1 MPTAPFTSAE
11 VVERYR
17 ILSEAFRAKGAPV
30 IYIRVDLGGFLELPV
45 DASHHDPNAPPPR
58 ATASEIAPCRFQ
70 VGDLLIT
77 KRHWGAFARTEL
89 EQQLKQR
96 GIETVVLGGITTNF
110 GVEIY
115 CSARYRPPLC
125 IVKIEDACSSLDAHP
140 LDRKPRDVSLRRE
153 GVRIVENVGDYF
165 SI

>member
-1 MPTAPFTSAE
+1 MSTAPFTSAE

-30 IYIRVDLGGFLELPV
+30 IYIRVDLGDFLELPV

-77 KRHWGAFARTEL
+77 KRHSLTMSNSCEEKIRPRGVHVFATAAVIGF
-89 EQQLKQR
+89 QM
-96 GIETVVLGGITTNF
+96 
-110 GVEIY
+110 
-115 CSARYRPPLC
+115 C
-125 IVKIEDACSSLDAHP
+125 
-140 LDRKPRDVSLRRE
+140 
-153 GVRIVENVGDYF
+153 
-165 SI
+165 